1 MCIERYVFRRRIRY
15 TTCVRTAEEERQVCR
30 VLLFFIYM
38 RIQDEQLKRFVSD
51 AGLVPKKDLAAA
63 QKVAK
68 EEKRT
73 LAEAL
78 IAGGY
83 MTEDDLRRV
92 ESYVL
97 GIPFVSL
104 KDEKIDFDILSLI
117 PEPVAR
123 NHNIIAFK
131 KSDTALEVAML
142 DTADLPA
149 IDFIKK
155 KVGLKILPRLT
166 DTESMRW
173 ALQQYQK
180 TLKDEFGDII
190 AKESSALKVLA
201 EGDGEE
207 VSEEDLKKMAEDL
220 PVVRIVDT
228 LLRHAIIQGASDI
241 HIEPME
247 EEVLVRYR
255 IDGILHDAMT
265 LPKHAGPTIAA
276 RIKVLSNLKLD
287 EKRLPQDGRFKM
299 EMDGQKVSFRVSVL
313 PIFFGEKI
321 VMRLLRE
328 NRSGFSLEGIGF
340 HGSTLERLQDA
351 MKQTTGIILV
361 TGPTGSGKTTTLY
374 TILDLLNTPEVN
386 ISTIEDPIEYQMP
399 RINQTQVKADIG
411 FTFATGLRSL
421 MRQDPDI
428 IMVGEIRD
436 QETANLAINAALTGH
451 LVLATVHTNSAAGTV
466 ARLVDMGVESFLM
479 VSTLRV
485 AIGQR
490 LVRRV
495 REDMREPYTL
505 TANQRAELS
514 KHADLDRV
522 LETLREENIIKPNAS
537 WNSIPFYHAVPQ
549 GNEDGY
555 KGRIGIHEVL
565 PVSSAM
571 KEMVMANA
579 TADQIEEQ
587 ARKEGMLTM
596 LEDGIYKAAR
606 GLTTIEEV
614 LRVINE

>member
-1 MCIERYVFRRRIRY
+1 
-15 TTCVRTAEEERQVCR
+15 
-30 VLLFFIYM
+30 M
-38 RIQDEQLKRFVSD
+38 RIQDAQLKRFIADS
-51 AGLVPKKDLAAA
+51 GLVSKKDLTAAE
-63 QKVAK
+63 KVAK
-68 EEKRT
+68 DEERT
-73 LAEAL
+73 LSEAL

-83 MTEDDLRRV
+83 LTEDDLRRV

-104 KDEKIDFDILSLI
+104 KDQKIDFEVLSLI

-131 KSDTALEVAML
+131 KNSDSLEVAML

-155 KVGLKILPRLT
+155 KVGLKIMPRLT
-166 DTESMRW
+166 DTESMRV
-173 ALQQYQK
+173 ALLQYQK

-190 AKESSALKVLA
+190 MNEASALKVVS
-201 EGDGEE
+201 ENGEE
-207 VSEEDLKKMAEDL
+207 VSEADLKKMAEDL

-247 EEVLVRYR
+247 TEVLVRYR

-265 LPKHAGPTIAA
+265 LPKQAASTIVA
-276 RIKVLSNLKLD
+276 RLKVLSNLKLD

-299 EMDGQKVSFRVSVL
+299 EMDGQKVSFRVSML
-313 PIFFGEKI
+313 PIYYGEKV

-328 NRSGFSLEGIGF
+328 NRSGFNLEGIGF
-340 HGSTLERLQDA
+340 HGVNLERVHGA

-399 RINQTQVKADIG
+399 RINQTQVKPEIG
-411 FTFATGLRSL
+411 FTFASGLRSL

-428 IMVGEIRD
+428 LMVGEIRD
-436 QETANLAINAALTGH
+436 QETASLAINAALTGH
-451 LVLATVHTNSAAGTV
+451 LVLATVHTNSASGTV
-466 ARLVDMGVESFLM
+466 ARLIDMGVESFLLI
-479 VSTLRV
+479 STLRV
-485 AIGQR
+485 AVGQR
-490 LVRRV
+490 LVRKIGDKN
-495 REDMREPYTL
+495 EQYTL
-505 TANQRAELS
+505 SSNEKSELA

-522 LETLREENIIKPNAS
+522 LDALKEEGAVKNDATWS
-537 WNSIPFYHAVPQ
+537 SIPFYRPTDSA
-549 GNEDGY
+549 GDDAY
-555 KGRIGIHEVL
+555 KGRMGIHEVL
-565 PVSSAM
+565 PISPAI
-571 KEMVMANA
+571 KELVIGDA
-579 TADQIEEQ
+579 TADEVEKI

-606 GLTTIEEV
+606 GATSIEEV

>member
-1 MCIERYVFRRRIRY
+1 
-15 TTCVRTAEEERQVCR
+15 
-30 VLLFFIYM
+30 M
-38 RIQDEQLKRFVSD
+38 RINHDQLKRFVLDSS
-51 AGLVPKKDLAAA
+51 LVSRTDMAAA
-63 QKVAK
+63 EKVAS

-83 MTEDDLRRV
+83 LTEDDMRRV
-92 ESYVL
+92 ESYIL

-104 KDEKIDFDILSLI
+104 KDVKVDFEILSLI

-123 NHNIIAFK
+123 THNIIAFK
-131 KSDTALEVAML
+131 RSEAALEVAML

-166 DTESMRW
+166 DTESMRG
-173 ALQQYQK
+173 ALRQYQK

-190 AKESSALKVLA
+190 MRDASALKVVSD
-201 EGDGEE
+201 ENGEE
-207 VSEEDLKKMAEDL
+207 MSEADLKKMAEDL

-241 HIEPME
+241 HIEPAE

-255 IDGILHDAMT
+255 IDGILNDAMK
-265 LPKHAGPTIAA
+265 LPKIAA
-276 RIKVLSNLKLD
+276 GTIVARLKVLSNLKLD
-287 EKRLPQDGRFKM
+287 QKRLPQDGRFKM
-299 EMDGQKVSFRVSVL
+299 EMDGQKVAFRVSML
-313 PIFFGEKI
+313 PVFYGEKV

-340 HGSTLERLQDA
+340 HGSTLERIHKA
-351 MKQTTGIILV
+351 TRATTGIILV
-361 TGPTGSGKTTTLY
+361 TGPTGSGKSTSLY
-374 TILDLLNTPEVN
+374 TVLDLLNTPEVN

-399 RINQTQVKADIG
+399 RVNQSQVKPEIG
-411 FTFATGLRSL
+411 FTFAAGLRSL
-421 MRQDPDI
+421 MRQDPDV

-436 QETANLAINAALTGH
+436 EETASLAINAALTGH
-451 LVLATVHTNSAAGTV
+451 LVLATVHTNSSAGTV
-466 ARLVDMGVESFLM
+466 ARLVDMGVESFLL

-490 LVRRV
+490 LVRKLSDDKLPYV
-495 REDMREPYTL
+495 LSKAERE
-505 TANQRAELS
+505 ELS
-514 KHADLDRV
+514 THANLDFV
-522 LETLREENIIKPNAS
+522 LATLKEEKFILPDAT
-537 WNSIPFYHAVPQ
+537 WNDVTFYHPKENGVS
-549 GNEDGY
+549 EDGY
-555 KGRIGIHEVL
+555 HGRMGIHEVL
-565 PVSSAM
+565 EMSPTI
-571 KEMVMANA
+571 KEMVISHK
-579 TADQIEEQ
+579 TGDELEVQ

-606 GLTTIEEV
+606 GLTSVEEV
-614 LRVINE
+614 LRVISE

>member
-1 MCIERYVFRRRIRY
+1 
-15 TTCVRTAEEERQVCR
+15 
-30 VLLFFIYM
+30 M
-38 RIQDEQLKRFVSD
+38 RIQDDQLKRFVSD

-63 QKVAK
+63 EKVAQ
-68 EEKRT
+68 EESRT

-78 IAGGY
+78 IASGH
-83 MTEDDLRRV
+83 MSEDDLRRV

-104 KDEKIDFDILSLI
+104 KEEKINFDILSLI

-123 NHNIIAFK
+123 NHNIVAFK
-131 KSDTALEVAML
+131 KNDKSLEVAML

-166 DTESMRW
+166 DTESMRY

-190 AKESSALKVLA
+190 AKESSALKVVA
-201 EGDGEE
+201 EEGGTE

-265 LPKHAGPTIAA
+265 LPKHAASTIAA
-276 RIKVLSNLKLD
+276 RLKVLSNLKLD

-313 PIFFGEKI
+313 PVFYGEKI

-340 HGSTLERLQDA
+340 HGDTHERVQGA
-351 MKQTTGIILV
+351 MRQTTGIILV

-411 FTFATGLRSL
+411 FTFSSGLRSL

-436 QETANLAINAALTGH
+436 QETASLAINAALTGH
-451 LVLATVHTNSAAGTV
+451 LVLATVHTNSAAGTI

-485 AIGQR
+485 AVGQR
-490 LVRRV
+490 LVRCV

-505 TANQRAELS
+505 TSNERAELS
-514 KHADLDRV
+514 KHADLDRI
-522 LETLREENIIKPNAS
+522 LDTLKEENIIKGNAS
-537 WNSIPFYHAVPQ
+537 WNSIPLYRAVE
-549 GNEDGY
+549 GENGEDAY
-555 KGRIGIHEVL
+555 KGRAGIHEVM
-565 PVSSAM
+565 PVTDAV
-571 KEMVMANA
+571 KELVMSGS
-579 TADQIEEQ
+579 TADDIEAQ

-606 GLTTIEEV
+606 GMTTIEEV
-614 LRVINE
+614 LRVVNE